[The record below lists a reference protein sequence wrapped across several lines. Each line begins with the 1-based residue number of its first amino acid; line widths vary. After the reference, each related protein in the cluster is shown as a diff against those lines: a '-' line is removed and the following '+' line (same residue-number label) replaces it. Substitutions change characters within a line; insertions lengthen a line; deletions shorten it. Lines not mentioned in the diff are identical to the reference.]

1 MLYACQ
7 VCTQDLSTTFPAH
20 EGDLTVTGTYRCPP
34 LAADSLSR

>member
-20 EGDLTVTGTYRCPP
+20 DGDLTVTGTYRCPP
-34 LAADSLSR
+34 EPAVSFSR